1 MENKY
6 SIILRINLSDNQC
19 EGRKWTK
26 NLLESRSESYSCL
39 KGGKIS
45 PDMLYPGMKAF
56 IRLDSELKYNNT
68 IYKDIQIQCKVI
80 NSDSRE
86 YGSDPV
92 DIELVYPFDE
102 NNRLNNS
109 HLQSIGIDLI
119 HGHRGHRYTDRGDEI
134 QNHGLG
140 IHKISK

>member
-19 EGRKWTK
+19 AGRKWTK

-39 KGGKIS
+39 KGGNIS
-45 PDMLYPGMKAF
+45 PAMSYPGMKAF

-80 NSDSRE
+80 NSRKDSR
-86 YGSDPV
+86 DPV
-92 DIELVYPFDE
+92 DIELVYTFDE
-102 NNRLNNS
+102 NNRINNS

-140 IHKISK
+140 IQKISK